1 MECVDI
7 IHRWTVNKKPDKCSC
22 WVVDNPQKPYIL
34 FLDMVNEVIIRFKGK
49 SPAHLFEVVHHMNDQ
64 PWRIANK
71 YLYFNQ
77 TTSSLTIPII
87 TDALCTLAIDDP
99 ICHVRPVN
107 PMITLQNIKGKR
119 IFYNQNPHFTSFFLS
134 TDIYIF
140 SSLRSRTK

>member
-1 MECVDI
+1 MYQYIKGQKGAGIVYCISRKTVDK
-7 IHRWTVNKKPDKCSC
+7 VAEQL
-22 WVVDNPQKPYIL
+22 QKDGIDALPYHA
-34 FLDMVNEVIIRFKGK
+34 G
-49 SPAHLFEVVHHMNDQ
+49 MNDQ
-64 PWRIANK
+64 PWRIVNE

>member
-64 PWRIANK
+64 PWRIVNK

-77 TTSSLTIPII
+77 TTSSLTIPIPLC
-87 TDALCTLAIDDP
+87 ALSPPLLVLGHRPQPDP
-99 ICHVRPVN
+99 N
-107 PMITLQNIKGKR
+107 LQISVST
-119 IFYNQNPHFTSFFLS
+119 NQ
-134 TDIYIF
+134 
-140 SSLRSRTK
+140 K